1 MTPNE
6 LTHNATSDHE
16 NRPMAPLAA
25 VTFTVD
31 SSGNITG
38 DADACEGDSFA
49 VNNAPNETY
58 TGAIYAVH
66 VNGNVNKTQQ
76 LITQNSSS
84 MAVGT
89 TYTLKRHTNAHT
101 YTITSIQPTNALTGQ
116 PMDTT
121 NGTLRVG
128 SGGTD
133 DDDGDDDGH
142 DSGGHQ

>member
-38 DADACEGDSFA
+38 TADACADDSFA

-66 VNGNVNKTQQ
+66 VNGNVNKTKQ
-76 LITQNSSS
+76 LVGYDS
-84 MAVGT
+84 MVVGT
-89 TYTLKRHTNAHT
+89 PYTLKHHTEAHD
-101 YTITSIQPTNALTGQ
+101 YTITSTPPTGAAGVGPTAT
-116 PMDTT
+116 D

-128 SGGTD
+128 SGGTDDD